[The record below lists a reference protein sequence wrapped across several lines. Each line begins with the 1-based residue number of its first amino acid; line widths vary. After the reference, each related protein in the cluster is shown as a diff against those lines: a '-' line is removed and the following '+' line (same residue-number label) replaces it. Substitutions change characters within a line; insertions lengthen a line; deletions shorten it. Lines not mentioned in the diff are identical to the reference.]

1 MKSILLSFKPRW
13 ADLIMTGV
21 KIYEYRK
28 RFCDEPVMAY
38 MYVSR
43 PEKKVCGILYLDQ
56 KIALNDLLLKY
67 RDNVDVRKRVENYMQ
82 RNNYMIPI
90 LQVHSTNVISL
101 EEIQKVLPE
110 FRAPQMYYD
119 LDNNP
124 HLKNFLKEN
133 IRIDDVNGMT
143 NDFGNIDDQEI
154 CRFY

>member
-1 MKSILLSFKPRW
+1 
-13 ADLIMTGV
+13 
-21 KIYEYRK
+21 
-28 RFCDEPVMAY
+28 
-38 MYVSR
+38 
-43 PEKKVCGILYLDQ
+43 
-56 KIALNDLLLKY
+56 
-67 RDNVDVRKRVENYMQ
+67 MQ

-90 LQVHSTNVISL
+90 LQVYSTNVISL

-133 IRIDDVNGMT
+133 IRIDDVNGIT